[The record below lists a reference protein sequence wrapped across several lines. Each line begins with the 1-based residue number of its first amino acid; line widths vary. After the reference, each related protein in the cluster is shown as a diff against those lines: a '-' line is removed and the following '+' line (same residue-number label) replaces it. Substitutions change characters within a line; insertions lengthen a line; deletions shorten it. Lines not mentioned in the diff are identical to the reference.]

1 MKLRRLATILLT
13 AIAAT
18 CTAMAAEPADTLAT
32 AGKERV
38 KFAWGAEFGSSI
50 DLSAHDMS
58 SVDFNACFGLRYSW
72 LSFAG
77 VGAGANIM
85 VSNSFRTYPIFA
97 AVRTSF
103 STRPKVMFL
112 DLRGGLAL
120 NYLAHDVTQTGG
132 YGSVGIGFNLA
143 GSRKFQS
150 YLVGSYTFV
159 TRHDVQDSTGYQPYG
174 MLSYA
179 GIRLG
184 VTF

>member
-1 MKLRRLATILLT
+1 MNLLRITAALT
-13 AIAAT
+13 LFITAASG
-18 CTAMAAEPADTLAT
+18 AFAADAVSEDNAAPE
-32 AGKERV
+32 KV

-58 SVDFNACFGLRYSW
+58 SIDFDASFGLHYSW
-72 LSFAG
+72 LTFAG

-85 VSNSFRTYPIFA
+85 VSNSCRTYPIFA
-97 AVRTSF
+97 EIRTSF
-103 STRPKVMFL
+103 SRRPQVVFM
-112 DLRGGLAL
+112 DLRGGFAL

-150 YLVGSYTFV
+150 YLIGGYTFV
-159 TRHDVQDSTGYQPYG
+159 TRHDVMDSTGYQPYG

-184 VTF
+184 ITF